1 MLLALVTG
9 KRASSIIKLSLKQ
22 GYLELGES
30 TIVLQPLGLEKN
42 TRPGHTAAPIVIEA
56 YNQRYAQCII

>member
-9 KRASSIIKLSLKQ
+9 KRASSISKLSLKK

-30 TIVLQPLGLEKN
+30 TIVLGLEKN
-42 TRPGHTAAPIVIEA
+42 TRPGHRAAPIVIEA